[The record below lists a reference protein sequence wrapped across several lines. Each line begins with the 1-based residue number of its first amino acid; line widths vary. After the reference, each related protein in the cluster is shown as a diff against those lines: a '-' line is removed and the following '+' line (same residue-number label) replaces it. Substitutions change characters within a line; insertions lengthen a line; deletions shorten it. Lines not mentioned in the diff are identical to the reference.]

1 MLLNGGG
8 WLCSLTGIVGIF
20 NWPLY
25 LISHFQYK
33 KNTMS
38 AGIMLLALLVFAS
51 VTCAT
56 LLTNV
61 EQCKLSDLLLP
72 NKVKFR
78 KIQVKVQ
85 KMIDL
90 LTETP
95 LDESNSASKLQ
106 NLQFYL
112 FSLSSLLKEVR
123 EV

>member
-1 MLLNGGG
+1 
-8 WLCSLTGIVGIF
+8 
-20 NWPLY
+20 
-25 LISHFQYK
+25 
-33 KNTMS
+33 MS

-112 FSLSSLLKEVR
+112 FSLSSLLKEVI